1 MFPRMRKRRSS
12 IRHSLLLAL
21 AAAAT
26 GCMGGD
32 ENHLEIAYG
41 VVRDDVPT
49 RITVVRDDG
58 KDAQRITGA
67 QRGKSPVLPAWS
79 PDGQRIAFV
88 RYNPAGGPGAV
99 QVYVVNADGTGERHL
114 GEGTLPQWTR
124 DGRFVVVERVRT
136 PPKSSTIHVLS
147 VDGGGDRRLAVGSSP
162 VVSRDGSTV
171 AFVRHTYRPPEK
183 GACCVV
189 ATSTLNTIS
198 LDGTGLRRIARM
210 NGPGRYIQ
218 PSWLPGDTAVAAI
231 ERQGG
236 LAGPLVTVTPSGRRR
251 VVTRPVGETYD
262 WSPKGDLIAYTRGA
276 VLYVIR
282 RDGTEVDAFGQ
293 SDAIDIEFSPDGKK
307 VAFSVLEVAET
318 QTDFIGI
325 YVIDLEEKV
334 RKRFV
339 LAEGFVAYFDWR
351 PLPLEEEDG

>member
-1 MFPRMRKRRSS
+1 MRKRSHAL
-12 IRHSLLLAL
+12 RHSPLLLLAVL
-21 AAAAT
+21 A

-32 ENHLEIAYG
+32 EDHMEIAYG
-41 VVRDDVPT
+41 VVRDDIPT
-49 RITVVRDDG
+49 RIIVVRDDG
-58 KDAQRITGA
+58 KDARRVTGA

-99 QVYVVNADGTGERHL
+99 QTYVVNADGSNERHL

-147 VDGGGDRRLAVGSSP
+147 VDGEGDRQLTEGSAPAVSN
-162 VVSRDGSTV
+162 DGSRI
-171 AFVRHTYRPPEK
+171 AFVRHTYKPPQQ

-198 LDGTGLRRIARM
+198 LDGTGERQIARIK
-210 NGPGRYIQ
+210 GPGRYIQ

-236 LAGPLVTVTPSGRRR
+236 LAGPLVTVTPSGQRR
-251 VVTRPVGETYD
+251 VVVRPVGETYD
-262 WSPKGDLIAYTRGA
+262 WSPAGDFISYTRGG
-276 VLYVIR
+276 VLYIIR
-282 RDGTEVDAFGQ
+282 PDGTEVDSFGQ

-307 VAFSVLEVAET
+307 IGFSVLEVVETGAE
-318 QTDFIGI
+318 FIGI
-325 YVIDLEEKV
+325 YIVDLEENLRERIV
-334 RKRFV
+334 V
-339 LAEGFVAYFDWR
+339 ADGFVAYLDWR
-351 PLPLEEEDG
+351 PLRAEEDD